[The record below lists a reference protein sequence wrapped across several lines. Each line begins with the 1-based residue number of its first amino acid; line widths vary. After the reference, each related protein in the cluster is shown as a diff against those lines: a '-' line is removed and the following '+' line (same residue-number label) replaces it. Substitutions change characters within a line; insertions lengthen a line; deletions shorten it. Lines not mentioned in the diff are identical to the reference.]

1 MSSKAGS
8 FEQHTPVVSL
18 VGVSLNYG
26 KTRALDD
33 VTLDIPSGCMVG
45 VIGPDGVGKSTLL
58 SLISQSQTPGRQS

>member
-26 KTRALDD
+26 KTRARWRDA
-33 VTLDIPSGCMVG
+33 GY
-45 VIGPDGVGKSTLL
+45 
-58 SLISQSQTPGRQS
+58 SL